1 TPHAAAHDIGG
12 IDSQII
18 QQGLCL
24 PRVTTPPQ
32 ALHPATRSAR
42 FAPIIEN
49 DRMLCCKCIERVN
62 GLSRR
67 WLQSICQSWH
77 QSRPAQTSATANPNL
92 SFHNKL
98 QSHQEWQLPSF
109 FLLRSILKS
118 SRLLLKQFTAAILDI
133 SASDT
138 VRSSTPPIQK
148 KA

>member
-1 TPHAAAHDIGG
+1 RPWKRGNPSANNPTGPLPASCNYPTPSA
-12 IDSQII
+12 
-18 QQGLCL
+18 
-24 PRVTTPPQ
+24 PPV
-32 ALHPATRSAR
+32 HPICPLRADHRERPYAQLQVHRAR
-42 FAPIIEN
+42 Q
-49 DRMLCCKCIERVN
+49 C
-62 GLSRR
+62 LSRR

-77 QSRPAQTSATANPNL
+77 QSRPAQTSATGNPNL